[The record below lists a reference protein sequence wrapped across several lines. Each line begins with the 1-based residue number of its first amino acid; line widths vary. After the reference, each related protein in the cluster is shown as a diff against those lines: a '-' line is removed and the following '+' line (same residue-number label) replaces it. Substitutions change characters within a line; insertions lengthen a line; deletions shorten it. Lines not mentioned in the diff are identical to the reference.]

1 MCLQAPVY
9 TYTTTSNSNQIIEG
23 RDMYFEIFSGT
34 EIVLLGVADVA
45 LYIGFLLLPDPDR

>member
-1 MCLQAPVY
+1 MY

-23 RDMYFEIFSGT
+23 QDMYFEILSGT